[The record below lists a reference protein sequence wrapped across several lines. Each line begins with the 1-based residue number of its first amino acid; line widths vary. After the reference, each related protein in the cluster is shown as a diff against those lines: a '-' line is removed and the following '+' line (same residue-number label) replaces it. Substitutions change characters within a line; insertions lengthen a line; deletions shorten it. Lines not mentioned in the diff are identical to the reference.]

1 MIACLYSRKNV
12 VVTENIK
19 LLIRYGAD
27 SNSKQFLIIE
37 DYFKEKNISTYYVN
51 ELGLDDYTRNI
62 NIVKKNKINL
72 LEEMILKYNLF
83 RLHPDNFCAR
93 FLNYRFQLKNGL
105 VIGDLYK
112 YVKLHDN
119 LFLDVY
125 GLNSL
130 DKFELFFV
138 EI

>member
-83 RLHPDNFCAR
+83 RLHPDKFWASA
-93 FLNYRFQLKNGL
+93 FNYRYEPTNRKAAL
-105 VIGDLYK
+105 DLYHK
-112 YVKLHDN
+112 ATLHDN
-119 LFLDVY
+119 LFL
-125 GLNSL
+125 
-130 DKFELFFV
+130 
-138 EI
+138 